1 MKKIFNFTK
10 KKKGFSPNT
19 SDTGS
24 VLSVGYDLKEKDLGK
39 VHKAAY
45 GGDLAKLK
53 QLAKKNDI
61 NQLDKENRTALH
73 FACANG
79 QTDVVQFLV
88 EIKAKLNLCDNQN
101 RSPLMKAV
109 QCQQERCV
117 ATLLEHDA
125 DPNLVDINGNTAL
138 HLASCIPAV
147 STAILLLEHE
157 ANVNAQN
164 KEGYSPL
171 TMAVKENHA
180 EMAEFL
186 LKEGA
191 DVNIKDRGHRSPLM
205 IAACNGQISMVR
217 LLLQYDADITLKDN
231 NGWSSDDYAVM
242 NGHHACSH
250 LIIEH
255 GTKRMSIPSLTH
267 YPTKKNQTSMLG
279 SSSQETGFSLGGPAT
294 DKEDVED
301 NSQTESMSRASKSVA
316 DDSWPS
322 TDEDDKLD
330 IGPKRPPKLNL
341 KKLMNA
347 SKTKKNYAV
356 PDLNE
361 SECESEDSVQR
372 NPSLPKAF
380 PPRSSPQYPVS
391 PLPTFNS
398 NPLPMTSTPLR
409 SCKKEKYSSA
419 DDDYEDYEEDEG
431 VDEEDKRYHEE
442 LDKKKTKQ
450 PTEEQ
455 KDNPF
460 VDVSLVAGS
469 EDASKE
475 KQRDFLSE
483 LGLEKEDDEED
494 SWDTESGSGSPRKQ
508 HVRVLANA
516 PHVSIISEENKEV
529 VRNEDE
535 AAGSSKV
542 PEKHP
547 EKVKMEMLSI
557 FSKLELAKED
567 NEKKTDIME
576 DLGVGDVDDF
586 EEAKRKPAEASDWD
600 VASTASRRTLSGCRA
615 SSPGCLEVKAVVQ
628 EQEADPPHLDTVDI
642 ADRSSPEETRPSPS
656 DSPLARPG
664 SLFPHTQLQPQ
675 HCAKETLLQTAESEK
690 DSDWDSDHVTTSSLV
705 KPENQQLNITENSAV
720 LKPDNHLC
728 EPSPIKQKSESS
740 PEPEMQLQEVDEGK
754 TKIKVAVLQNSSA
767 LQDAGGPKNKQSKK
781 NAEEKPETTLEH
793 PEESLSVHGALES
806 EHQLRLTDSISQRHW
821 SKSQKSTN
829 RAVDDRLQ
837 QQKMLGRAL
846 ATEATLQI
854 PCLGEGKQGQ
864 VPQATNH
871 VNGRD
876 SISVFDD
883 STLSDVSD
891 NDGRP
896 LSEVHHKDKPPN
908 AGDMD
913 MAEEFDE
920 LTQSSDTATSDLEDL
935 SSAYRHTSSIIKQLD
950 FATLDSVSMVK
961 LQNMFHEYERTIQRE
976 RDRQGRL
983 VDKMCQLEAQQV
995 ELRDSLEESRDSK
1008 QALDHR
1014 QLELDTDL
1022 NNLKFQLK
1030 QEQEKHRNAS
1040 MLYEK
1045 TRVLLRK
1052 KEEDLRTEAEGK
1064 HKVELALRNLEL
1076 EKRAILNN
1084 MKQLE
1089 EDRSETQKLLNQERG
1104 ARALSETLLN
1114 NNLRKQQEIEEENR
1128 RTICK
1133 SNEALSQLTE
1143 ATDRERELLQ
1153 QNSALQ
1159 DDLSSLRVELERSR
1173 SHSRQEESRLTEEC
1187 EALREHLEDA
1197 RRDLKLNEEALAQ
1210 MVYQYTGQLTTL
1222 KAELSVTSTRLE
1234 HERQAREQLE
1244 AEGESGRTRLT
1255 GALQEAERCQ
1265 AARADAERAL
1275 QREREERQR
1284 AQDKLTGETANKREA
1299 VGGLSQK
1306 LAKAESRTNSLENEV
1321 HRLTMALTETEHM
1334 VTALQREKEVA
1345 MGRLRELEAA
1355 LQVEREQAVRACA
1368 RQEALQERLA
1378 VTQSEGMLIRQHLE
1392 EAQNKGMAKEK
1403 AVTDAQERF
1412 GDLLAKLRADGE
1424 EHVQLVEERSRELAT
1439 KAAELRDQ
1447 VYKLEE
1453 EKNERETVLRQLQQ
1467 ELADSLKKL
1476 SMSEAS
1482 LEVNTRY
1489 RNDLEEEKARLLK
1502 DMDRLKGK
1510 LEESEDQHVQ
1520 AERRINALKSIL
1532 NEKDHEVVT
1541 ASRKLQEVL
1550 LASAGS
1556 DSIRKQLEEAV
1567 QRLEIENARLE
1578 AAAKHQTNNI
1588 EALQKDVQDA
1598 AIVRNRLENFVTGLQ
1613 SSKMTLEEQLS
1624 QEVQKQS
1631 MLSHN
1636 AQDSHTLWEEQL
1648 KSRSKLGLRLAE
1660 LEKEKADLFEQMEL
1674 EKKKVKKI
1682 AEQKKS
1688 VDNRLDQEMKR
1699 NTELQKEMYRLRTLV
1714 KTAKKKLREQDGPGF
1729 ELGSPISSMR
1739 GEMGH
1744 RQTEAAISRMKDK
1757 VDDLSVQ
1764 LQKEASRCSQL
1775 ERVNKELKEQLVS
1788 FKNLGRS
1795 NERLERSKKHLEEE
1809 LLGLRQQVEL
1819 GVIDQSQV
1827 DHYRREAEER
1837 ARQEIRQKLE
1847 EVNIFLQTQAASQ
1860 EALDQIKAASE
1871 ASLRSTLEQ
1880 RIRELEGELG
1890 RARSTQQDSMNLRDS
1905 THTEL
1910 ERYRELYMEELRLRK
1925 SLAAKLER
1933 SNERLAEANAK
1944 LLNERHRSKSLI
1956 ASSIVNGSL
1965 GGPSHLEMGSL
1976 GSVSAYGAT
1985 LGPPN
1990 RNIGGPIKS
1999 LGDGVQ
2005 SSRVETYLAKVQN
2018 ELERNI
2024 SKELD
2029 HATAELEG
2037 SARVPPVGSASGS
2050 PISLGMGLSVA
2061 QDPVIRATQQ
2071 YLEVLKKNYMI

>member
-294 DKEDVED
+294 DKEEQGASQAGRDVED

-586 EEAKRKPAEASDWD
+586 EEASDWD

-821 SKSQKSTN
+821 SKSQK
-829 RAVDDRLQ
+829 RYVQYFFL
-837 QQKMLGRAL
+837 LFAL
-846 ATEATLQI
+846 L
-854 PCLGEGKQGQ
+854 C
-864 VPQATNH
+864 
-871 VNGRD
+871 D
-876 SISVFDD
+876 
-883 STLSDVSD
+883 
-891 NDGRP
+891 
-896 LSEVHHKDKPPN
+896 
-908 AGDMD
+908 
-913 MAEEFDE
+913 
-920 LTQSSDTATSDLEDL
+920 
-935 SSAYRHTSSIIKQLD
+935 
-950 FATLDSVSMVK
+950 
-961 LQNMFHEYERTIQRE
+961 
-976 RDRQGRL
+976 
-983 VDKMCQLEAQQV
+983 C
-995 ELRDSLEESRDSK
+995 
-1008 QALDHR
+1008 
-1014 QLELDTDL
+1014 
-1022 NNLKFQLK
+1022 
-1030 QEQEKHRNAS
+1030 
-1040 MLYEK
+1040 
-1045 TRVLLRK
+1045 
-1052 KEEDLRTEAEGK
+1052 
-1064 HKVELALRNLEL
+1064 
-1076 EKRAILNN
+1076 
-1084 MKQLE
+1084 
-1089 EDRSETQKLLNQERG
+1089 
-1104 ARALSETLLN
+1104 
-1114 NNLRKQQEIEEENR
+1114 
-1128 RTICK
+1128 
-1133 SNEALSQLTE
+1133 
-1143 ATDRERELLQ
+1143 
-1153 QNSALQ
+1153 
-1159 DDLSSLRVELERSR
+1159 
-1173 SHSRQEESRLTEEC
+1173 
-1187 EALREHLEDA
+1187 
-1197 RRDLKLNEEALAQ
+1197 
-1210 MVYQYTGQLTTL
+1210 
-1222 KAELSVTSTRLE
+1222 
-1234 HERQAREQLE
+1234 
-1244 AEGESGRTRLT
+1244 
-1255 GALQEAERCQ
+1255 
-1265 AARADAERAL
+1265 
-1275 QREREERQR
+1275 
-1284 AQDKLTGETANKREA
+1284 
-1299 VGGLSQK
+1299 
-1306 LAKAESRTNSLENEV
+1306 
-1321 HRLTMALTETEHM
+1321 
-1334 VTALQREKEVA
+1334 
-1345 MGRLRELEAA
+1345 
-1355 LQVEREQAVRACA
+1355 
-1368 RQEALQERLA
+1368 
-1378 VTQSEGMLIRQHLE
+1378 
-1392 EAQNKGMAKEK
+1392 
-1403 AVTDAQERF
+1403 
-1412 GDLLAKLRADGE
+1412 
-1424 EHVQLVEERSRELAT
+1424 
-1439 KAAELRDQ
+1439 
-1447 VYKLEE
+1447 
-1453 EKNERETVLRQLQQ
+1453 
-1467 ELADSLKKL
+1467 
-1476 SMSEAS
+1476 
-1482 LEVNTRY
+1482 
-1489 RNDLEEEKARLLK
+1489 
-1502 DMDRLKGK
+1502 
-1510 LEESEDQHVQ
+1510 
-1520 AERRINALKSIL
+1520 
-1532 NEKDHEVVT
+1532 
-1541 ASRKLQEVL
+1541 SRK
-1550 LASAGS
+1550 
-1556 DSIRKQLEEAV
+1556 
-1567 QRLEIENARLE
+1567 
-1578 AAAKHQTNNI
+1578 
-1588 EALQKDVQDA
+1588 
-1598 AIVRNRLENFVTGLQ
+1598 
-1613 SSKMTLEEQLS
+1613 
-1624 QEVQKQS
+1624 
-1631 MLSHN
+1631 
-1636 AQDSHTLWEEQL
+1636 
-1648 KSRSKLGLRLAE
+1648 
-1660 LEKEKADLFEQMEL
+1660 
-1674 EKKKVKKI
+1674 
-1682 AEQKKS
+1682 
-1688 VDNRLDQEMKR
+1688 
-1699 NTELQKEMYRLRTLV
+1699 
-1714 KTAKKKLREQDGPGF
+1714 
-1729 ELGSPISSMR
+1729 
-1739 GEMGH
+1739 
-1744 RQTEAAISRMKDK
+1744 
-1757 VDDLSVQ
+1757 
-1764 LQKEASRCSQL
+1764 
-1775 ERVNKELKEQLVS
+1775 
-1788 FKNLGRS
+1788 
-1795 NERLERSKKHLEEE
+1795 
-1809 LLGLRQQVEL
+1809 
-1819 GVIDQSQV
+1819 
-1827 DHYRREAEER
+1827 
-1837 ARQEIRQKLE
+1837 
-1847 EVNIFLQTQAASQ
+1847 
-1860 EALDQIKAASE
+1860 
-1871 ASLRSTLEQ
+1871 
-1880 RIRELEGELG
+1880 
-1890 RARSTQQDSMNLRDS
+1890 
-1905 THTEL
+1905 
-1910 ERYRELYMEELRLRK
+1910 
-1925 SLAAKLER
+1925 
-1933 SNERLAEANAK
+1933 
-1944 LLNERHRSKSLI
+1944 
-1956 ASSIVNGSL
+1956 
-1965 GGPSHLEMGSL
+1965 
-1976 GSVSAYGAT
+1976 
-1985 LGPPN
+1985 
-1990 RNIGGPIKS
+1990 
-1999 LGDGVQ
+1999 
-2005 SSRVETYLAKVQN
+2005 
-2018 ELERNI
+2018 
-2024 SKELD
+2024 
-2029 HATAELEG
+2029 
-2037 SARVPPVGSASGS
+2037 
-2050 PISLGMGLSVA
+2050 
-2061 QDPVIRATQQ
+2061 
-2071 YLEVLKKNYMI
+2071 

>member
-191 DVNIKDRGHRSPLM
+191 DVNIKDRGHR
-205 IAACNGQISMVR
+205 
-217 LLLQYDADITLKDN
+217 
-231 NGWSSDDYAVM
+231 W
-242 NGHHACSH
+242 H
-250 LIIEH
+250 LPEF
-255 GTKRMSIPSLTH
+255 TFLFVDFFYIPSFLR
-267 YPTKKNQTSMLG
+267 G
-279 SSSQETGFSLGGPAT
+279 SQSFTMAYLEPG
-294 DKEDVED
+294 
-301 NSQTESMSRASKSVA
+301 RSVA
-316 DDSWPS
+316 MPRGNM
-322 TDEDDKLD
+322 
-330 IGPKRPPKLNL
+330 GP
-341 KKLMNA
+341 
-347 SKTKKNYAV
+347 
-356 PDLNE
+356 
-361 SECESEDSVQR
+361 
-372 NPSLPKAF
+372 
-380 PPRSSPQYPVS
+380 
-391 PLPTFNS
+391 
-398 NPLPMTSTPLR
+398 
-409 SCKKEKYSSA
+409 
-419 DDDYEDYEEDEG
+419 
-431 VDEEDKRYHEE
+431 
-442 LDKKKTKQ
+442 
-450 PTEEQ
+450 
-455 KDNPF
+455 
-460 VDVSLVAGS
+460 
-469 EDASKE
+469 
-475 KQRDFLSE
+475 
-483 LGLEKEDDEED
+483 
-494 SWDTESGSGSPRKQ
+494 
-508 HVRVLANA
+508 
-516 PHVSIISEENKEV
+516 
-529 VRNEDE
+529 
-535 AAGSSKV
+535 
-542 PEKHP
+542 
-547 EKVKMEMLSI
+547 
-557 FSKLELAKED
+557 
-567 NEKKTDIME
+567 
-576 DLGVGDVDDF
+576 
-586 EEAKRKPAEASDWD
+586 
-600 VASTASRRTLSGCRA
+600 
-615 SSPGCLEVKAVVQ
+615 
-628 EQEADPPHLDTVDI
+628 
-642 ADRSSPEETRPSPS
+642 
-656 DSPLARPG
+656 
-664 SLFPHTQLQPQ
+664 
-675 HCAKETLLQTAESEK
+675 
-690 DSDWDSDHVTTSSLV
+690 
-705 KPENQQLNITENSAV
+705 
-720 LKPDNHLC
+720 
-728 EPSPIKQKSESS
+728 
-740 PEPEMQLQEVDEGK
+740 
-754 TKIKVAVLQNSSA
+754 
-767 LQDAGGPKNKQSKK
+767 GG
-781 NAEEKPETTLEH
+781 
-793 PEESLSVHGALES
+793 
-806 EHQLRLTDSISQRHW
+806 
-821 SKSQKSTN
+821 
-829 RAVDDRLQ
+829 
-837 QQKMLGRAL
+837 
-846 ATEATLQI
+846 
-854 PCLGEGKQGQ
+854 
-864 VPQATNH
+864 
-871 VNGRD
+871 
-876 SISVFDD
+876 
-883 STLSDVSD
+883 
-891 NDGRP
+891 
-896 LSEVHHKDKPPN
+896 
-908 AGDMD
+908 
-913 MAEEFDE
+913 
-920 LTQSSDTATSDLEDL
+920 
-935 SSAYRHTSSIIKQLD
+935 
-950 FATLDSVSMVK
+950 
-961 LQNMFHEYERTIQRE
+961 E

-1510 LEESEDQHVQ
+1510 V
-1520 AERRINALKSIL
+1520 
-1532 NEKDHEVVT
+1532 
-1541 ASRKLQEVL
+1541 
-1550 LASAGS
+1550 G
-1556 DSIRKQLEEAV
+1556 
-1567 QRLEIENARLE
+1567 
-1578 AAAKHQTNNI
+1578 
-1588 EALQKDVQDA
+1588 
-1598 AIVRNRLENFVTGLQ
+1598 G
-1613 SSKMTLEEQLS
+1613 
-1624 QEVQKQS
+1624 
-1631 MLSHN
+1631 
-1636 AQDSHTLWEEQL
+1636 
-1648 KSRSKLGLRLAE
+1648 
-1660 LEKEKADLFEQMEL
+1660 MEL

-1699 NTELQKEMYRLRTLV
+1699 NTELQKEIQTLPLV
-1714 KTAKKKLREQDGPGF
+1714 
-1729 ELGSPISSMR
+1729 SMS
-1739 GEMGH
+1739 
-1744 RQTEAAISRMKDK
+1744 Q

-1933 SNERLAEANAK
+1933 
-1944 LLNERHRSKSLI
+1944 
-1956 ASSIVNGSL
+1956 
-1965 GGPSHLEMGSL
+1965 
-1976 GSVSAYGAT
+1976 
-1985 LGPPN
+1985 
-1990 RNIGGPIKS
+1990 
-1999 LGDGVQ
+1999 
-2005 SSRVETYLAKVQN
+2005 
-2018 ELERNI
+2018 
-2024 SKELD
+2024 
-2029 HATAELEG
+2029 
-2037 SARVPPVGSASGS
+2037 
-2050 PISLGMGLSVA
+2050 
-2061 QDPVIRATQQ
+2061 
-2071 YLEVLKKNYMI
+2071 